1 MDPPVT
7 SADLE
12 CRLAEVRAAA
22 AGPVEGVFGPRSVTW
37 AIDREAAV
45 FLGAGRAMLLQLAHP
60 WVAAAIA
67 TRSRTLEDP
76 IGRFHRT
83 FDVVFSMVFG
93 TLGRAQAMARGLH
106 RLHASVE
113 GVLPAATGPFPAG
126 SPYRANDPAALRWV
140 QATLADTS
148 VLVHERVS
156 GPLPSA
162 DLDAFHRESRL
173 FAALFGIPAGMLG
186 PDWAA
191 SRAYVDAMCGSDTLT
206 VTPEARRL
214 ARALLAG
221 AGSRLAAPGWY
232 RALTA
237 HLLPGRLRRD
247 FGLDYGPAEIRAAER
262 ALAAARLLRPRL
274 PARLRFVGPYQEAL
288 ARLEGRPG
296 PDMPTR
302 LLNRFWIGRPRLGPE
317 EEWRREGR

>member
-7 SADLE
+7 ATDLE
-12 CRLAEVRAAA
+12 GRLAEVRAAA
-22 AGPVEGVFGPRSVTW
+22 AGRAEGVFGPGSVTW
-37 AIDREAAV
+37 RVDRDAAI

-83 FDVVFSMVFG
+83 FDMVFSMVFG
-93 TLGRAQAMARGLH
+93 TLDRAQGMARRLH
-106 RLHASVE
+106 RLHASIE
-113 GVLPAATGPFPAG
+113 GVLPAAAGPFPAG

-140 QATLADTS
+140 HATLADTAL
-148 VLVHERVS
+148 LVHEHIH
-156 GPLPSA
+156 GPLCVE
-162 DLDAFHRESRL
+162 DRDGFHREGRL
-173 FAALFGIPAGMLG
+173 FAALFGLRAEDLG

-191 SRAYVDAMCGSDTLT
+191 ARAWFDAMCASDVLT

-214 ARALLAG
+214 ADALLSG

-237 HLLPGRLRRD
+237 HLLPERLRD
-247 FGLDYGPAEIRAAER
+247 GFGLAYGPAEIRSAGR
-262 ALAAARLLRPRL
+262 ALAAARALWPRL
-274 PARLRFVGPYQEAL
+274 PARIRFVGPYQEAL

-296 PDMPTR
+296 PDVPTR

-317 EEWRREGR
+317 EDWERGE